1 MSVIL
6 RCRCCGGEMILDPC
20 EHGMIRRHARC
31 IECGYDGNVREEKK
45 EAEVVV
51 IRRRRD

>member
-1 MSVIL
+1 MV
-6 RCRCCGGEMILDPC
+6 LDSC
-20 EHGMIRRHARC
+20 EHGMVRRHARC
-31 IECGYDGNVREEKK
+31 IECGYDGNVREDKK